1 MTVPINITAA
11 KHLDDLAKQ
20 KAREAAKLTKTQA
33 EEQVKKCNCKYEST
47 FKDCP
52 QCGDMKQWGIE
63 D

>member
-1 MTVPINITAA
+1 MTIPINITAA

-20 KAREAAKLTKTQA
+20 KARETAKLTKA
-33 EEQVKKCNCKYEST
+33 LVEEQVKKCSCNYESP

-52 QCGDMKQWGIE
+52 QCGDMIQWGIE

>member
-20 KAREAAKLTKTQA
+20 KAREAAKLTKALA
-33 EEQVKKCNCKYEST
+33 EEQAKKCNCTYESP

-52 QCGDMKQWGIE
+52 QCGDMIQWGIK